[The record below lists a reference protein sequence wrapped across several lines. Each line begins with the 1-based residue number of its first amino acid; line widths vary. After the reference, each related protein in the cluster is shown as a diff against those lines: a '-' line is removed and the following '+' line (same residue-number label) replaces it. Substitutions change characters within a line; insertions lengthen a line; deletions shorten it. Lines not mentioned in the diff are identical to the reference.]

1 MIQLYREKRVRKTL
15 LYDLFRTC
23 RNHPWLPSK
32 THMTRKRKMTRPSD
46 SNMIFEVDILFGLAF
61 VDVSKRKALA

>member
-1 MIQLYREKRVRKTL
+1 MIQLYREKRVRETL

-32 THMTRKRKMTRPSD
+32 TQMTRKRKMTRPSD

-61 VDVSKRKALA
+61 VDVSKRKALS